1 MNRIL
6 KLNSI
11 RAKLTAIFLALTIIP
26 LLITVIVILIATE
39 KGFTNLIQNQQDDMI
54 HTVQT
59 EIDKVAEELLHIT
72 TIYSNNEALVTGFQ
86 SGNRDELLKAV
97 EEVYPRL
104 QEEHRL
110 SAFEFGDVSGTVFL
124 RGHNPAEYGDNKGDL
139 QAIQN
144 ALDGQA
150 ISGFEFGKSGLSV
163 RAFSPI
169 ISDGEVIGT
178 LQTGIDGSFLQELN
192 DALQGVTISLYDT
205 DGEVI
210 KSSNEENTNNSI
222 DSTILKKVVNGE
234 IASLTDKTNLE
245 SFLPMYDP
253 TGNEIIG
260 AIGINQNISAIQ
272 DSKQQIM
279 LFAFI
284 IGTIA
289 SIIVIVV
296 AILFSKSIAN
306 PIVKVASSMRELSTG
321 NLKVE
326 IQESASKDEIGQLI
340 TAMQVMKNN
349 FHATIKQVSQA
360 SISVTT
366 QSEELKSTSSE
377 IHNGSDQIASTLQ
390 DISAGTESHADSI
403 TDLAATMSDFSTTI
417 QETNDKG
424 QQIHADAM
432 KILTLTNEGKQSMDS
447 SNLQMLKINGI
458 MQEAVTKMDHL
469 DKQTQEISTLVS
481 IIQSIA
487 QQTNLLAL
495 NAAIEAARAGEH
507 GKGFA
512 VVADEVRKLAEQVS
526 ISVTDITKIVTNIQN
541 ETDIVES
548 SLKDGYAEIQQGTGQ
563 IQSTGDTFNQISIS
577 VTHMV
582 GAIESVTEYLSEN
595 VKRTQHMSD
604 TVEEIASIS
613 EETAAAVEQ
622 TSATTQEFNSSIE
635 EVSISTIQLAKLADE
650 LNELVHHFKI

>member
-11 RAKLTAIFLALTIIP
+11 RAKLSAIFLALTIIP

-192 DALQGVTISLYDT
+192 DALQGVTISLYNT

-210 KSSNEENTNNSI
+210 KSSNEENINKSI
-222 DSTILKKVVNGE
+222 DSTILEKVINGE

-306 PIVKVASSMRELSTG
+306 PIVKVASSMREFSTG

-326 IQESASKDEIGQLI
+326 IQESTSKDEIGQLI

-432 KILTLTNEGKQSMDS
+432 KVLTLTNEGKQSMDS

-563 IQSTGDTFNQISIS
+563 IQSTGDTFNQISTS

-582 GAIESVTEYLSEN
+582 GAIENVTEYLSEN

>member
-178 LQTGIDGSFLQELN
+178 LQTGIDDSFLQELN
-192 DALQGVTISLYDT
+192 DSLQGVTISLYNS

-210 KSSNEENTNNSI
+210 KSSNEENINKSI
-222 DSTILKKVVNGE
+222 DSTILEKVVNGE

-326 IQESASKDEIGQLI
+326 IQESTSKDEIGQLI

-432 KILTLTNEGKQSMDS
+432 KVLTLTNEGKQSMDS

-458 MQEAVTKMDHL
+458 MQEAVTKMAHL

-563 IQSTGDTFNQISIS
+563 IQSTGDTFNQISTS

-582 GAIESVTEYLSEN
+582 GAIENVTEYLTEN

-604 TVEEIASIS
+604 TVEEISSIS

>member
-72 TIYSNNEALVTGFQ
+72 TIYSNNEALVTSFQ

-178 LQTGIDGSFLQELN
+178 LQTGIDDSFLQELN
-192 DALQGVTISLYDT
+192 DALQGVTISLYNS

-210 KSSNEENTNNSI
+210 KSSNEENINKSI
-222 DSTILKKVVNGE
+222 DSTILEKVVNGE

-326 IQESASKDEIGQLI
+326 IQESTSKDEIGQLI
-340 TAMQVMKNN
+340 TTMQVMKNN

-390 DISAGTESHADSI
+390 EISAGTESHADSI

-417 QETNDKG
+417 QETNNKG

-432 KILTLTNEGKQSMDS
+432 KVLTLTNEGKQSMDS

-563 IQSTGDTFNQISIS
+563 IQSTGDTFNQISTS

-582 GAIESVTEYLSEN
+582 GAIENVTEYLTEN

-604 TVEEIASIS
+604 TVEEISSIS